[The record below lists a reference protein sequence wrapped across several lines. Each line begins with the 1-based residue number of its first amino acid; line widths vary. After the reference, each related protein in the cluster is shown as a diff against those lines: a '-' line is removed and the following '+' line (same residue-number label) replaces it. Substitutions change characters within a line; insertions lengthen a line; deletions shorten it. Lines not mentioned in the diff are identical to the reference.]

1 MRSSTTAPRRSRWR
15 TRSPASTR
23 SRPRS
28 GCCRWRTADRCR
40 AAWAAAR
47 SPLSPVDTSRR
58 PCYLPGQGGM
68 AADRTTGRYI
78 AVEGP
83 IGVGKT
89 ALARRLAT
97 EFGARLLLEQV
108 EENPFLRR
116 FYEDPERHAF
126 QTQLF
131 FLLERYRRQWELG
144 QLELFAQGIVA
155 DYLFAKDGI
164 FAAVTLGPDEFHLY
178 QQILQLLDRRLPRPD
193 LVIYLE
199 ARPEVLLR
207 RLRKRDRDFERA
219 ITPEYL
225 ERLTEAFRDCF
236 HRYTEAPLLVVN
248 CSDIDFVEHG
258 GDFAD
263 LIKEIRAMRQGV
275 QHYIPLG
282 SR

>member
-1 MRSSTTAPRRSRWR
+1 MLLPRVK
-15 TRSPASTR
+15 A
-23 SRPRS
+23 
-28 GCCRWRTADRCR
+28 
-40 AAWAAAR
+40 
-47 SPLSPVDTSRR
+47 
-58 PCYLPGQGGM
+58 GM

-131 FLLERYRRQWELG
+131 FLLERYRQQRELG
-144 QLELFAQGIVA
+144 QLDLFSQGTVA

-164 FAAVTLGPDEFHLY
+164 FASLTLGSDEFQLY
-178 QQILQLLDRRLPRPD
+178 QQIFQMLDQRLPRPD

-199 ARPEVLLR
+199 ARTDVLMR
-207 RLRKRDRDFERA
+207 RLKNRERDYERG

-225 ERLTEAFRDCF
+225 EKLTEAFRSYF
-236 HRYTEAPLLVVN
+236 HNYTEAPLLVVN

-258 GDFAD
+258 GDLAD
-263 LIKEIRAMRQGV
+263 LIKEVRGAKLGV

>member
-1 MRSSTTAPRRSRWR
+1 
-15 TRSPASTR
+15 
-23 SRPRS
+23 
-28 GCCRWRTADRCR
+28 
-40 AAWAAAR
+40 
-47 SPLSPVDTSRR
+47 
-58 PCYLPGQGGM
+58 M

-97 EFGARLLLEQV
+97 EFGSRLLLEQV
-108 EENPFLRR
+108 EENPFLRK
-116 FYEDPERHAF
+116 FYEEPERYAF

-131 FLLERYRRQWELG
+131 FLLERYRQQYELG
-144 QLELFAQGIVA
+144 QLDLFSQGTVA
-155 DYLFAKDGI
+155 DYLFAKDAI
-164 FAAVTLGPDEFHLY
+164 FAALTLNADEFQLY
-178 QQILQLLDRRLPRPD
+178 QQIFHLLDRRLPRPD

-207 RLRKRDRDFERA
+207 RLRKRDRDFERGIA
-219 ITPEYL
+219 PDYL
-225 ERLTEAFRDCF
+225 ERLTEAFRDYF
-236 HRYTEAPLLVVN
+236 HHYTETPLLVIN

-258 GDFAD
+258 GDLAD
-263 LIKEIRAMRQGV
+263 LIKEIRGMRQGV

>member
-1 MRSSTTAPRRSRWR
+1 
-15 TRSPASTR
+15 
-23 SRPRS
+23 
-28 GCCRWRTADRCR
+28 
-40 AAWAAAR
+40 
-47 SPLSPVDTSRR
+47 
-58 PCYLPGQGGM
+58 M

-97 EFGARLLLEQV
+97 EFGARLLLEQI

-131 FLLERYRRQWELG
+131 FLLERYRQQRELG
-144 QLELFAQGIVA
+144 QLELFSQGIVA

-164 FAAVTLGPDEFHLY
+164 FAAVTLGTDEFQLY
-178 QQILQLLDRRLPRPD
+178 QQIFQLLDQRLPRPD

-207 RLRKRDRDFERA
+207 RLRKRDRDFERG
-219 ITPEYL
+219 ISPQYL
-225 ERLTEAFRDCF
+225 ERLTEAFRDYF

-258 GDFAD
+258 GDLAD

>member
-1 MRSSTTAPRRSRWR
+1 
-15 TRSPASTR
+15 
-23 SRPRS
+23 
-28 GCCRWRTADRCR
+28 
-40 AAWAAAR
+40 
-47 SPLSPVDTSRR
+47 
-58 PCYLPGQGGM
+58 M

-131 FLLERYRRQWELG
+131 FLLERYRRQRELG
-144 QLELFAQGIVA
+144 QLELFSQGIVA

-164 FAAVTLGPDEFHLY
+164 FASVTLGADEFQLY
-178 QQILQLLDRRLPRPD
+178 QQIFQMLDQRLPRPD

-207 RLRKRDRDFERA
+207 RLRKRDRDFERG

-225 ERLTEAFRDCF
+225 ERLTEAFRDYF

-258 GDFAD
+258 GDLAD

>member
-1 MRSSTTAPRRSRWR
+1 M
-15 TRSPASTR
+15 PAGRSTR
-23 SRPRS
+23 LYGHGER
-28 GCCRWRTADRCR
+28 GM
-40 AAWAAAR
+40 
-47 SPLSPVDTSRR
+47 LS
-58 PCYLPGQGGM
+58 LPPEGEGM
-68 AADRTTGRYI
+68 AAERATGRYI

-97 EFGARLLLEQV
+97 EFGSQLLLEQG

-116 FYEDPERHAF
+116 FYEDPGKYAF

-131 FLLERYRRQWELG
+131 FLLERYRQQRTLG
-144 QLELFAQGIVA
+144 QLDLFSQGTVA
-155 DYLFAKDGI
+155 DYLFARDVI
-164 FAAVTLGPDEFHLY
+164 FAQLNLNPDEFGLY
-178 QQILQLLDRRLPRPD
+178 QQIYQLLDRQLPRPD
-193 LVIYLE
+193 LVVYLE

-207 RLRKRDRDFERA
+207 HLRKRDRDYERG

-225 ERLTEAFRDCF
+225 GRLTEAFRNFF
-236 HRYTEAPLLVVN
+236 HHYTEAPLLVVN

-258 GDFAD
+258 GDLAD
-263 LIKEIRAMRQGV
+263 LIKEIRGMRQGV